1 MAWAEYTSC
10 DGADFSVRSIPDGH
24 QTFGVKRAALEQGSS
39 VFRAY
44 LIPVSLLSLHFPCL
58 FSHDKT
64 LHWLA
69 MKEGTLSGVHVGV
82 R

>member
-1 MAWAEYTSC
+1 MAWTEYTSC
-10 DGADFSVRSIPDGH
+10 DGADFTVRSIPNGH
-24 QTFGVKRAALEQGSS
+24 QAFGVKRAALEQGSS

-64 LHWLA
+64 HWFA
-69 MKEGTLSGVHVGV
+69 TKNGTLSGVHVDV